1 MMKWNQQVVKLNN
14 KQIILQAIRDKA
26 PISRADLS
34 QTLGLTKGTISS
46 LVNELLEEKLCVESG
61 PGESSGG
68 RRPVMLLF
76 NDRAGYTIG
85 IDVGVNYILGILT
98 TLNGDI
104 IRKEKQKTDNK
115 DYQAAV
121 GRIISM
127 IKDLHQSVPESPY
140 GVVGIGIGIPGIV
153 DNEGDILLAPNLG
166 WEYKNLRKEIEAAF
180 SIPVIIENEANAGA
194 YAEKILGAGQDCD
207 NMVYVSAGI
216 GIGAGFILNGQ
227 LFKGANGI
235 SGEMGHMSIQY
246 DGLPCPCGNKGCWE
260 LYASERALLTKAEAI
275 HPNQEDLSL
284 EDLIELY
291 DANRQTKPLFEEVG
305 TFLGIGM
312 TNIANTFN
320 PEKIIIGNRLAMAKD
335 LLIESILAN
344 VKERSLKNSQT
355 DLQIVFSNLSVYS
368 AALGA
373 AAHGAEHFLS
383 IDLHKKSVNAY

>member
-1 MMKWNQQVVKLNN
+1 MKWNQQVVKLNN

-34 QTLGLTKGTISS
+34 QMLGLTKGTISS
-46 LVNELLEEKLCVESG
+46 LVSELIEENLCLESG

-76 NDRAGYTIG
+76 NDNAGYTIG
-85 IDVGVNYILGILT
+85 IDVGVHYILGILA
-98 TLNGDI
+98 TLDGAI
-104 IRKEKQKTDNK
+104 IRKEKQRTDNK
-115 DYQAAV
+115 DYPAAV
-121 GRIISM
+121 AKIIAM
-127 IKDLHQSVPESPY
+127 IHDLHQSVPESPY

-153 DNEGDILLAPNLG
+153 NNEGDILLAPNLG
-166 WEYKNLRKEIEAAF
+166 WEHKNLRQEIENAF

-194 YAEKILGAGQDCD
+194 YAEKTLGAGQECD

-260 LYASERALLTKAEAI
+260 LYASERALLRKAESLL
-275 HPNQEDLSL
+275 PDQSDLSL
-284 EDLIELY
+284 EDLMNPEAHDL
-291 DANRQTKPLFEEVG
+291 KPLFDEVG
-305 TFLGIGM
+305 TFLGIGI

-335 LLIESILAN
+335 LMTDSIIST
-344 VKERSLKNSQT
+344 VKKRSLKNSQT
-355 DLQIVFSNLSVYS
+355 DLQISFSNLSVYS

-373 AAHGAEHFLS
+373 AAFGAEHFLAM
-383 IDLHKKSVNAY
+383 DLHPKKVNVF

>member
-1 MMKWNQQVVKLNN
+1 MKWNQQVVKLNN

-46 LVNELLEEKLCVESG
+46 LVNELLEENICIESG

-104 IRKEKQKTDNK
+104 IRREKQKTDNK

-121 GRIISM
+121 AKIIS
-127 IKDLHQSVPESPY
+127 IISALFQSVPESPY

-153 DNEGDILLAPNLG
+153 NNEGGILLAPNLG
-166 WEYKNLRKEIEAAF
+166 WEHKNLRQEIENAF
-180 SIPVIIENEANAGA
+180 SVPVIIENEANAGA
-194 YAEKILGAGQDCD
+194 YAEKTLGAGQDCD
-207 NMVYVSAGI
+207 QMVYVSAGI
-216 GIGAGFILNGQ
+216 GIGVGFILNGQ
-227 LFKGANGI
+227 LFKGASGI

-260 LYASERALLTKAEAI
+260 LYASEHALLTKAELT
-275 HPNQEDLSL
+275 HPHQKDLSL
-284 EDLIELY
+284 ENLIELCGSSP
-291 DANRQTKPLFEEVG
+291 QTKLLFEEVG
-305 TFLGIGM
+305 TFLGIGI

-320 PEKIIIGNRLAMAKD
+320 PEKIIIGDRLAIAVG
-335 LLIESILAN
+335 LLRESIMAT
-344 VKERSLKNSQT
+344 VKDRILKNSQT
-355 DLQIVFSNLSVYS
+355 DLQITFSKLSIYS

-373 AAHGAEHFLS
+373 AAFGAEYFLAMDS
-383 IDLHKKSVNAY
+383 HQKKVNIF